1 MANLRSTV
9 IVKTDI
15 CGYTARVK
23 KLSQS
28 DLSSLLNQHKN
39 FISDISTRNEGSVIK
54 GEGDSFWMIFP
65 SVTAAAMAA
74 IEMQQELRAEQ
85 SSKSND
91 ERLAIRVSITLGDLW
106 RYSEFN
112 SADRISNSA
121 G

>member
-28 DLSSLLNQHKN
+28 DLSSLLNDHKN

-54 GEGDSFWMIFP
+54 GEGSQRH
-65 SVTAAAMAA
+65 SSGYGSHRNAAR
-74 IEMQQELRAEQ
+74 IE
-85 SSKSND
+85 SGT
-91 ERLAIRVSITLGDLW
+91 I
-106 RYSEFN
+106 
-112 SADRISNSA
+112 
-121 G
+121 